1 MTAIVILLLKNHK
14 DDAKNHVSMVSY
26 NRKRPPISPPWAP
39 PITPESTCRAVD
51 TKSTFIH

>member
-26 NRKRPPISPPWAP
+26 NRKRPHISPPRAP